1 MLEWTGATFVKLTKI
16 QIWQELVFVFGVIS
30 KIESREK
37 VSKLYQPSQVSL
49 LNSPPKSAADIV
61 TAFASRS
68 Q

>member
-1 MLEWTGATFVKLTKI
+1 MDVIDINGKSMLRWSPTILIICFRNIHGKVYLSNKKVK
-16 QIWQELVFVFGVIS
+16 
-30 KIESREK
+30 
-37 VSKLYQPSQVSL
+37 YQPSQVSL